1 MTVYID
7 SLFMTNIFMDSIIIF
22 ITTVMRRKQ
31 ITALRLF
38 IGALVSALY
47 GTLIF
52 FPELSFIYSAGL
64 KIVFSAVPVLIVMG
78 GRGFKDFLISWAM
91 FWFITAAAGGAV
103 FAVSTLTDFGA
114 AMQTMISNCV
124 MYVQISPFI
133 LLGGCIIL
141 YILAEI
147 YRRTCIKSFTADK
160 FIVNLSVGYMGN
172 SFEITGLVDTGC
184 ELTEPLSGAPVIVAE
199 RRCFRGIPESGS
211 LIEINTASGAGTLEL
226 IFPEKISCVSGDVNI
241 EYDTVIALTDS
252 RMSEYN
258 VYNAVINPA
267 ALNLNAAVK
276 INKESATG
284 CLK

>member
-7 SLFMTNIFMDSIIIF
+7 SLFMTNLFMDSIIIF
-22 ITTVMRRKQ
+22 ITSVMRRKQ

-52 FPELSFIYSAGL
+52 FPEVSFMYSAAL
-64 KIVFSAVPVLIVMG
+64 KIVFSAVPVLIAMG
-78 GRGFKDFLISWAM
+78 GRGVKDFLISWTM
-91 FWFITAAAGGAV
+91 FWFITVAAGGTV
-103 FAVSTLTDFGA
+103 FAVSTLTDFGSI
-114 AMQTMISNCV
+114 MQTMISNCV

-133 LLGGCIIL
+133 LLGGCIVL
-141 YILAEI
+141 YLLAEI
-147 YRRTCIKSFTADK
+147 YRRACIKNFTSDK
-160 FIVNLSVGYMGN
+160 FIINLTALYMGN
-172 SFEITGLVDTGC
+172 SFKITGLVDTGC

-199 RRCFRGIPESGS
+199 RKCFRGIPESGA
-211 LIEINTASGAGTLEL
+211 LIEINTASGIGSLEL
-226 IFPEKISCVSGDVNI
+226 LFPEKITCESSNVDI

-252 RMSEYN
+252 RLSEYN

-267 ALNLNAAVK
+267 ALNLAAVK
-276 INKESATG
+276 INKELATG

>member
-7 SLFMTNIFMDSIIIF
+7 SLFMTNFFMNSIIIF
-22 ITTVMRRKQ
+22 ITSVMRRKQ

-52 FPELSFIYSAGL
+52 FPELSFMYSAAL
-64 KIVFSAVPVLIVMG
+64 KIIFSAVTVLIVMG
-78 GRGFKDFLISWAM
+78 GRGLRDFLISWMM
-91 FWFITAAAGGAV
+91 FWFITVAAGGAV
-103 FAVSTLTDFGA
+103 FAVSTLTDFGNI
-114 AMQTMISNCV
+114 MQTMISNCV

-133 LLGGCIIL
+133 LLGGCGVL
-141 YILAEI
+141 YLLTEV
-147 YRRTCIKSFTADK
+147 YRRACIKNFTSDK
-160 FIVNLSVGYMGN
+160 FIVNLSVEYMGDV
-172 SFEITGLVDTGC
+172 FEITGLVDTGC

-199 RRCFRGIPESGS
+199 RKYFRGIPESGS
-211 LIEINTASGAGTLEL
+211 LIEINTASGEGTLEL
-226 IFPEKISCVSGDVNI
+226 IFPEKISCESSDVDI
-241 EYDTVIALTDS
+241 VYDTVIALTDS
-252 RMSEYN
+252 RLSEYN

-276 INKESATG
+276 INKELATG